1 MMTYTPQEICVLPMR
16 SRVDLKELEVQLRL
30 LYRTEASARCHA
42 LQIASY
48 ISFRNHCLRVFDK
61 HSDGRADASL
71 PDGYRLQYVDENV
84 IVTRMTFQVQE
95 VAGTAEDDMD
105 I

>member
-1 MMTYTPQEICVLPMR
+1 MTYTPREICVVPMR
-16 SRVDLKELEVQLRL
+16 TRADLKELEVQLRL

-48 ISFRNHCLRVFDK
+48 ISFRNHCLRVFDN
-61 HSDGRADASL
+61 HDIGQADASL
-71 PDGYRLQYVDENV
+71 PDGYRLQYVDGNV
-84 IVTRMTFQVQE
+84 IVTRLTFQVQE
-95 VAGTAEDDMD
+95 VAGTAEDGMD